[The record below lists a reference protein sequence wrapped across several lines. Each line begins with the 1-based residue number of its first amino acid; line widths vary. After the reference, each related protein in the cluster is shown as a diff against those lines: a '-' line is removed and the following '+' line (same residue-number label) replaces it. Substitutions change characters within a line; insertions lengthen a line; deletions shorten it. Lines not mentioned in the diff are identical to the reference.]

1 MGHGQEGTDGA
12 RWAFTERPLYAGHSQ
27 GAHYSHNTHPLS
39 SSLYGQLPSLSSFLL
54 CIAGFVFCSLKLSPM
69 VVLSSWYLAVLG
81 ELRWSMKS
89 APSARPQSFLQQAR
103 PGLTD
108 LIHHCTVSIARINS
122 FLYVFLD
129 QSHQT
134 CSFDNFQF
142 TDWMWDLIL
151 GSRFWMRFWIG
162 IQSSYSAPTLC
173 CGSWSL
179 FSASEWDFALND
191 TQRMIS
197 CCAAMLAVLFWQK
210 FSRNKSR
217 PCCMFCQKT
226 SFVVFVFQGCWAAP
240 RGQIFELKTNPVKNV
255 SWFYFVAASIKRSI
269 DHGHPRA

>member
-1 MGHGQEGTDGA
+1 
-12 RWAFTERPLYAGHSQ
+12 
-27 GAHYSHNTHPLS
+27 
-39 SSLYGQLPSLSSFLL
+39 
-54 CIAGFVFCSLKLSPM
+54 M

-122 FLYVFLD
+122 FFYVFLD
-129 QSHQT
+129 QT

-162 IQSSYSAPTLC
+162 IQSSDSAPTLC
-173 CGSWSL
+173 WLLTIVFCFWMR
-179 FSASEWDFALND
+179 FCIKW
-191 TQRMIS
+191 MIS

-226 SFVVFVFQGCWAAP
+226 SFVVFVFQGCWAVP

>member
-122 FLYVFLD
+122 FFYVFLD
-129 QSHQT
+129 QT
-134 CSFDNFQF
+134 CSFDKFQF

-162 IQSSYSAPTLC
+162 IQSSDSAPTLC
-173 CGSWSL
+173 WL
-179 FSASEWDFALND
+179 FTIVFCFWMRFCIKWYTMDDL
-191 TQRMIS
+191 
-197 CCAAMLAVLFWQK
+197 MLCSNVGCFVLTK
-210 FSRNKSR
+210 
-217 PCCMFCQKT
+217 
-226 SFVVFVFQGCWAAP
+226 VFT
-240 RGQIFELKTNPVKNV
+240 K
-255 SWFYFVAASIKRSI
+255 
-269 DHGHPRA
+269 